1 MGRRKRQRSSTG
13 SRSSHGGIGSD
24 RRSSHSVGSSTVQPA
39 MLSLLIAALL
49 GSQTTTHA
57 FITLRQSHVGVIPRT
72 ASKRSSILIAKNKKQ
87 YYTNSQQEEVDQLQP
102 FYQTSFSNSSLLP
115 PLLELSNLPPSFYL
129 PDDISTLTDSIKNG
143 TSTPSSTTAASATNS
158 SVTTTTTL
166 LVKPSVKKRR
176 SKPALEDVLKA
187 QKQMKLS
194 NRHSGGVQPSV
205 EPTPQ
210 TSTASFTSRKRER
223 KPQDSLD
230 KFARDITTVLKELRP
245 HGSDPTLPTLFRNIN
260 MPSFTNS
267 WSQHDWDLHTS
278 RWRYWK
284 YIISFP
290 TSRLV
295 RRLAPQLALV
305 VVWSCIACWLCS
317 HDLAVHHKLL
327 ARAVLPLAPLSLV
340 STFVAGLLT
349 LRSNQGLSRLNEGRL
364 AFGKVVLYTRDMA
377 QLIASIVYPRNR
389 RLGLLAARHVA
400 LFAWLL
406 KDFLRHYDENWTQ
419 PLLPYEA
426 IVCHDE
432 DLVRCMLPSATP
444 ATSSTATST
453 PTTPKI
459 KSSLFSL
466 KSKNSSQNDAD
477 NNGSKANR
485 INNNNVEKLSSDAR
499 FLLHQRKKPV
509 AICTR
514 LRQIFAYMQVDM
526 TTSEQSRLDA
536 CAQQLNQCIM
546 VCERIRASPIPPLY
560 TAHAGRLLMFYLFFL
575 PLALRG
581 SSLLNNVGTILTT
594 TVVSY
599 AMLGL
604 DEISHIL
611 EEPFRLMPLY
621 HLSKNSMKDVAD
633 ALVCLPPSLDEE
645 VSSLDDKDSDMD
657 VYLQLKSENGEQCS
671 RNFVQSYW

>member
-1 MGRRKRQRSSTG
+1 MMGRRKRQRSSTG

-245 HGSDPTLPTLFRNIN
+245 TEAIQHCPHYFVTSTCHPLRIRGRSTIGICTPVDGATGSISSAFLRLDSSEDWHLSSLWW
-260 MPSFTNS
+260 SFGVVSRVGFVVTTWRSITN
-267 WSQHDWDLHTS
+267 
-278 RWRYWK
+278 
-284 YIISFP
+284 
-290 TSRLV
+290 
-295 RRLAPQLALV
+295 
-305 VVWSCIACWLCS
+305 CS
-317 HDLAVHHKLL
+317 HEPSCLW
-327 ARAVLPLAPLSLV
+327 RPSPWCRPLWP
-340 STFVAGLLT
+340 
-349 LRSNQGLSRLNEGRL
+349 
-364 AFGKVVLYTRDMA
+364 
-377 QLIASIVYPRNR
+377 
-389 RLGLLAARHVA
+389 
-400 LFAWLL
+400 
-406 KDFLRHYDENWTQ
+406 
-419 PLLPYEA
+419 
-426 IVCHDE
+426 
-432 DLVRCMLPSATP
+432 
-444 ATSSTATST
+444 
-453 PTTPKI
+453 
-459 KSSLFSL
+459 
-466 KSKNSSQNDAD
+466 
-477 NNGSKANR
+477 
-485 INNNNVEKLSSDAR
+485 
-499 FLLHQRKKPV
+499 
-509 AICTR
+509 
-514 LRQIFAYMQVDM
+514 
-526 TTSEQSRLDA
+526 
-536 CAQQLNQCIM
+536 
-546 VCERIRASPIPPLY
+546 
-560 TAHAGRLLMFYLFFL
+560 
-575 PLALRG
+575 
-581 SSLLNNVGTILTT
+581 
-594 TVVSY
+594 
-599 AMLGL
+599 
-604 DEISHIL
+604 
-611 EEPFRLMPLY
+611 
-621 HLSKNSMKDVAD
+621 
-633 ALVCLPPSLDEE
+633 VCLP
-645 VSSLDDKDSDMD
+645 
-657 VYLQLKSENGEQCS
+657 
-671 RNFVQSYW
+671 